1 MKTLTIIPLI
11 LAAIVLFAAKLAQAN
26 DSKYAEVMQKNIQAV
41 YTTNDVTEIQN
52 IVNTFDRIG
61 ESEKTKWE
69 PYYYSAYGYIMMAN
83 REKDAAKKDSYLD
96 LALKGIEK
104 AKTIQPAESEV
115 IALEGFVHMIRVSI
129 DPASRGQQYSGM
141 AMQAFGKAVAMNPEN
156 PRALSLLAQMQFGM
170 AQFFGSPVTEACA
183 TNAKAIEKFIT
194 VVSDNPLAPRWGKGM
209 TEALR
214 GKCN

>member
-1 MKTLTIIPLI
+1 
-11 LAAIVLFAAKLAQAN
+11 
-26 DSKYAEVMQKNIQAV
+26 MQKNIQAV
-41 YTTNDVTEIQN
+41 YTTSDVTEIQN
-52 IVNTFDRIG
+52 IVNTFERIG
-61 ESEKTKWE
+61 DSEKTKWE
-69 PYYYSAYGYIMMAN
+69 PYYYAAYGYIMMAN
-83 REKDAAKKDSYLD
+83 REQDKTKKDSYLD
-96 LALKGIEK
+96 SALKGIEK

-183 TNAKAIEKFIT
+183 TNTKAIEKFSDG
-194 VVSDNPLAPRWGKGM
+194 VSDNPLAPQWGKGM
-209 TEALR
+209 AEALKA
-214 GKCN
+214 KCN